1 MMRHDIT
8 SLRDKKTIGRVAEI
22 ISFVN
27 KIIRKVSG
35 IVSFANKIIR
45 KVSEIVSFVNEIIR
59 KVSEIIFFVN
69 EIIRKGA
76 RLEKRKTMNEK
87 RLEDGNMNSRGL
99 LSLRYKNACTK
110 KASAKTRTGGE
121 GCRSASFRR
130 QFVLLSC

>member
-1 MMRHDIT
+1 MITETSHCGVSFHIVMMRHDIT

-27 KIIRKVSG
+27 EIIRE
-35 IVSFANKIIR
+35 
-45 KVSEIVSFVNEIIR
+45 VSEIVSFVNEIIR
-59 KVSEIIFFVN
+59 KVSGIDSFVN

-76 RLEKRKTMNEK
+76 RLE
-87 RLEDGNMNSRGL
+87 
-99 LSLRYKNACTK
+99 K

-130 QFVLLSC
+130 QFFLLSC